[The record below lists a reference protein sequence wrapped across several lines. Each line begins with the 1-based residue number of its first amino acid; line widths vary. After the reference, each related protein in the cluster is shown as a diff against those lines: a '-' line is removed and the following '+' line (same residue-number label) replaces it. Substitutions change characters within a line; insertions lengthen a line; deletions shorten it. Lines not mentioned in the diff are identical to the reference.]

1 MQYNH
6 DASAMTLKPIMD
18 LPKALIPES
27 PGYALNSHA
36 NFYFMDNMSQVYR
49 FNKMNKCW
57 SQIEFNMSVF

>member
-36 NFYFMDNMSQVYR
+36 NFYFMDNMS
-49 FNKMNKCW
+49 
-57 SQIEFNMSVF
+57 